1 MKVLL
6 ILEENLEKSKQNFS
20 RRALFHI
27 KTRVSLTYFVSYCL
41 EKLIFD
47 SNSPQTTFKFNF
59 FDPFVN
65 SKTFL
70 IALS

>member
-59 FDPFVN
+59 FD
-65 SKTFL
+65 TFAENQFYN
-70 IALS
+70 I